1 MRKPS
6 ACSACRARRRR
17 CTWPANHGTTS
28 CEYCTSRRLRC
39 VQEPPEGGY
48 YHRRQ
53 ARLQESS
60 NGEQQESANPVA
72 PLLFTG
78 PQVELPPMPVRLELT
93 ALYFDYIH
101 DQFHSLFHRPSF
113 MDDVA
118 NDRVAPVMLLAIF
131 ALSARFSSNP
141 LFAEIDPVDRGE
153 PFRVASES
161 LLNVRDISTRTC
173 QVCILLGGYA
183 AGHGDTDVENLY
195 YTLAGRMALTLDF
208 PNKPASSDLERE
220 INIRTWWTICM
231 VDVWSSTAVK
241 LPRIMPNLHS
251 VPLPMDELPFLSL
264 PGGYATEIPG
274 NLPTFGSPL
283 LSQMIKLNRVLA
295 QVNDFNRKCVEEPLD
310 GRALEAGI
318 QRLSL
323 KLERWLVGLP
333 YNMRDTPD
341 NFAWFASRGL
351 GRVYAAV
358 YLGTYAKLSYPLPP
372 SLALFSSSARPLAI
386 AEHDMTGYYH
396 YGQLLYYQFLGAGGP
411 SAMSSSHIYADR
423 CKDHAAKLCEMVY
436 QTFDAPGS
444 EVLYAAVA
452 HVLVIASTVQIHTLL
467 FSSDEMQIRLS
478 RLRLERNFE
487 ILLHLRP
494 YWSSVDS
501 AMSRLRAFHQACLR
515 RNKASFVLD
524 RWLLRFLVEFAPY
537 MESEPRET
545 DPDYEALLSL
555 SKEQQYQTP
564 ASALAKLQAGGFM

>member
-1 MRKPS
+1 MELLLAS
-6 ACSACRARRRR
+6 TVLHAACDV
-17 CTWPANHGTTS
+17 
-28 CEYCTSRRLRC
+28 SRSHLKAAIITDAKQGFRS
-39 VQEPPEGGY
+39 P
-48 YHRRQ
+48 
-53 ARLQESS
+53 
-60 NGEQQESANPVA
+60 
-72 PLLFTG
+72 
-78 PQVELPPMPVRLELT
+78 VELPPMPVRLELT

-113 MDDVA
+113 TDDVA
-118 NDRVAPVMLLAIF
+118 NGRVAPVMLLAIF

-153 PFRVASES
+153 AFRVASES

-241 LPRIMPNLHS
+241 LPRIMPYLHS

-310 GRALEAGI
+310 SRALEAGI

-323 KLERWLVGLP
+323 ELERWLIGLP

-351 GRVYAAV
+351 GRIYAAV
-358 YLGTYAKLSYPLPP
+358 YL
-372 SLALFSSSARPLAI
+372 
-386 AEHDMTGYYH
+386 GYYH

-411 SAMSSSHIYADR
+411 GAMSSSHIYADR

-545 DPDYEALLSL
+545 DPDYEALWSL

>member
-17 CTWPANHGTTS
+17 CTWPANSTAAA

-48 YHRRQ
+48 YHKRQ
-53 ARLQESS
+53 SRLQEPGGHGDGAGVVGVGGGAGVVELPLSPNQTSS
-60 NGEQQESANPVA
+60 
-72 PLLFTG
+72 LLFTG
-78 PQVELPPMPVRLELT
+78 PQVELPPMPLRLELAT
-93 ALYFDYIH
+93 LYFDYIH

-118 NDRVAPVMLLAIF
+118 HDRVAPVLLLAIF

-141 LFAEIDPVDRGE
+141 LLASIEPRDRGE
-153 PFRVASES
+153 AFRLASES
-161 LLNVRDISTRTC
+161 LLKIRDISTQTC

-208 PNKPASSDLERE
+208 PNKPASSSLERE
-220 INIRTWWTICM
+220 INIRIWWTICM

-241 LPRIMPNLHS
+241 LPKIMPNLHS

-264 PGGYATEIPG
+264 PGSFAVEMSESP
-274 NLPTFGSPL
+274 PTFGSPL

-295 QVNDFNRKCVEEPLD
+295 QVNDFNRRCVEERLE
-310 GRALEAGI
+310 GAALEVGI
-318 QRLSL
+318 QSLSL
-323 KLERWLVGLP
+323 ELERWLVGLP
-333 YNMRDTPD
+333 YNMRDTPE

-358 YLGTYAKLSYPLPP
+358 YLG
-372 SLALFSSSARPLAI
+372 
-386 AEHDMTGYYH
+386 YYH
-396 YGQLLYYQFLGAGGP
+396 YGQLLYYQFLGADATR
-411 SAMSSSHIYADR
+411 SMSSSHIYADR
-423 CKDHAAKLCEMVY
+423 CKDHAAKLCDMVY

-452 HVLVIASTVQIHTLL
+452 HVIVIASTVQIHTLL
-467 FSSDEMQIRLS
+467 FSGDEMQIRLS
-478 RLRLERNFE
+478 RTRLERNFE
-487 ILLHLRP
+487 ILLQLRP

-501 AMSRLRAFHQACLR
+501 AMSRLRAFHQTCLR

-524 RWLLRFLVEFAPY
+524 KWLVRFLVEFAPY
-537 MESEPRET
+537 MESEPRDT
-545 DPDYEALLSL
+545 DPDYEALWSL
-555 SKEQQYQTP
+555 SKEQQHRAAT
-564 ASALAKLQAGGFM
+564 SAMGP